1 MRILVTG
8 ATGLVGSALVPALEE
23 NGHEVLTVSRS
34 AGEGE
39 YEVQWDPYEGFSDE
53 EAEKL
58 KGIDAVVHLA
68 GESIAEYWSEEK
80 KKRLRKSRVKGTET
94 LVNALKGLDSPPKI
108 FVSASAVGYYGSR
121 GDEEL
126 SDDCEPGDGFLP
138 DLCVDWEAESMKA
151 EEFGARVVIPR
162 IGIVLSKEGGALG
175 KMITPF
181 SFGVGGTVG
190 EGDQW
195 MSWIAM
201 PDLVRLIQFLI
212 NNSRVSGPIN
222 ATSPNPVTNREFTKA
237 LGKVLNRPTFIPVP
251 GFGVKLLFGEMGE
264 RLLLEGSRVIP
275 EKLIEAGFRF
285 DYPDL
290 EAALKKVLE

>member
-8 ATGLVGSALVPALEE
+8 ASGLVGSALVPALEE
-23 NGHEVLTVSRS
+23 NGHEVLRVSRS
-34 AGEGE
+34 APQTALD
-39 YEVQWDPYEGFSDE
+39 VQWDPFEGFAAS

-58 KGIDAVVHLA
+58 KNLDAVVHLA

-80 KKRLRKSRVKGTET
+80 KASLRESRVKGTET
-94 LVNALKGLDSPPKI
+94 LVNALKSLESPPKI

-121 GDEEL
+121 GEEEVTED
-126 SDDCEPGDGFLP
+126 SGPGEGFLS

-162 IGIVLSKEGGALG
+162 IGIVLARDGGALA

-181 SFGVGGTVG
+181 SYGLGGTVG
-190 EGDQW
+190 GGDQW
-195 MSWIAM
+195 MSWIAL
-201 PDLVRLIQFLI
+201 PDLVKLIQFLI
-212 NNSRVSGPIN
+212 NNNRMQGPLN
-222 ATSPNPVTNREFTKA
+222 AATPNPVRNKEFTST

-264 RLLLEGSRVIP
+264 RLLLEGVKVRPARLV
-275 EKLIEAGFRF
+275 EAGFKF

-290 EAALKKVLE
+290 EAAMKKVLG

>member
-8 ATGLVGSALVPALEE
+8 ATGLVGTALVPALEE
-23 NGHEVLTVSRS
+23 NGHEVLTVSRK
-34 AGEGE
+34 AAEGDH
-39 YEVQWDPYEGFSDE
+39 EVQWDPYEGFSEE

-80 KKRLRKSRVKGTET
+80 KQRLRDSRVKGTET
-94 LVNALKGLDSPPKI
+94 LVNALKALEAPPKI

-126 SDDCEPGDGFLP
+126 TDNSEPGEGFLS
-138 DLCVDWEAESMKA
+138 DLCTDWEAASMKA

-195 MSWIAM
+195 MSWIAL

-222 ATSPNPVTNREFTKA
+222 ATSPNPVTNREFTKV

-264 RLLLEGSRVIP
+264 RLLLEGSRVLP

-285 DYPDL
+285 DFPEL
-290 EAALKKVLE
+290 EAALRKVLE